1 MAISKILLALVAL
14 YICSI
19 KVHAQIHDFDSLV
32 KYSDGFR
39 QFAQTY
45 SDTSDL
51 FNDNEILKVTFESD
65 FKSLVKNKFKD
76 EYQDAVFRIMI
87 NDTVQ
92 VSRKIQIRPR
102 GHNRKSTCHI
112 PPIRLN
118 FPKKDAY
125 IDQLKQFDKLKMV
138 LDCKQNDLF
147 EQYLLGEYYAY
158 RIYNLINDYSY
169 RVRLLQVTYI
179 DWGNKNKVNTRY
191 AFIIESLEQLA
202 ERHRAIPIEAKG
214 TRDVRTNLKILAE
227 VYLFQYLIGNTDW
240 SIPNM
245 HNIHLLKSMDSV
257 MVAPYAIPYD
267 FDFAGII
274 NTIYAVPDEQLGTKT
289 VRERVYRGVCMP
301 EQELLNARTK
311 ILGKKAQIY
320 GLYQNNNLLN
330 RSTQQSAV
338 SYLDE
343 FFNITENEKL
353 FRRYIFEAC
362 R

>member
-1 MAISKILLALVAL
+1 MLYVLLALNFFL
-14 YICSI
+14 IQS
-19 KVHAQIHDFDSLV
+19 HAQILDFDSLV
-32 KYSDGFR
+32 AQSADFR
-39 QFAQTY
+39 DFARNY
-45 SDTSDL
+45 SDTFDL
-51 FNDNEILKVTFESD
+51 FNSNEILKVTFESD

-125 IDQLKQFDKLKMV
+125 INQLKQFDKLKMV

-147 EQYLLGEYYAY
+147 EQYLLTEYYAY
-158 RIYNLINDYSY
+158 RIYNQISDLSF
-169 RVRLLQVTYI
+169 RVRLLEVTYI
-179 DWGNKNKVNTRY
+179 DWGKKYKEDTRY

-202 ERHRAIPIEAKG
+202 QRQQAIPIEAKG
-214 TRDVRTNLKILAE
+214 FRDIRTNLNTLAK
-227 VYLFQYLIGNTDW
+227 VYLFQFMIGNTDW

-245 HNIHLLKSMDSV
+245 HNIYLLKSRDSV
-257 MVAPYAIPYD
+257 MIAPYVIPYD
-267 FDFAGII
+267 FDYAGIV

-289 VRERVYRGVCMP
+289 VRERVYRGTCIS
-301 EQELLNARTK
+301 ENELFTARTK
-311 ILGKKAQIY
+311 ILERKENIY
-320 GLYQNNNLLN
+320 ALFRNDILLN
-330 RSTQQSAV
+330 KGMHQSIM

-343 FFNITENEKL
+343 FYNLIENEKA
-353 FRRYIFEAC
+353 FRRNIIEAC